1 MLVIL
6 HSRGAG
12 KMRWLEESTTFQ
24 AIKHEGRL
32 AEARRILVLI
42 GQGKRGKL
50 SEPAMAAIYAEDDL
64 DRLEELCKRLLVEDS
79 WEALLGLPPRRRR
92 NSRRSANT

>member
-1 MLVIL
+1 M
-6 HSRGAG
+6 
-12 KMRWLEESTTFQ
+12 MRWLEESTTFQ
-24 AIKHEGRL
+24 AIMMRGRL

-42 GQGKRGKL
+42 GQEKLGKL

-64 DRLEELCKRLLVEDS
+64 DRLEQLCKRLLYEDS
-79 WEALLGLPPRRRR
+79 WESLLGLPPRCQR